1 MAEKP
6 KGLPYLSHLVGKHQ
20 FRVRETH
27 VRDHLAPL
35 LTKGRAGAVKLDLI
49 LRGVALNPVHKGNRK
64 TPGQVLD
71 TYTYLPIRSST
82 ISPAGTPGTP
92 ASPRTTSC

>member
-6 KGLPYLSHLVGKHQ
+6 KGLPYLSQLVGKHQ

-35 LTKGRAGAVKLDLI
+35 LTKGRSGAVKLDLI
-49 LRGVALNPVHKGNRK
+49 LRGVALNPVHKGKRK

-71 TYTYLPIRSST
+71 TYIYPELHDLARGN
-82 ISPAGTPGTP
+82 A
-92 ASPRTTSC
+92 